1 MAHLIQP
8 LLQPC
13 PLQDAW
19 QELMRAHLALVAAA
33 RQAATTMAAVEANDW
48 GVAAKRVRVT
58 WALTPSGLL
67 SETGDQPL
75 TEVINQ
81 CATVERLLDAMA
93 WVLSRA
99 PAAELLLCHPTTSSR
114 PKESADND
122 LVVEAAG
129 ERWCFEVSDVASG
142 DADGNQK
149 ELKDLGS
156 LGLIAREGDRWRL
169 ADPYP
174 PGRHFLVVSPEFG
187 ARLCRP
193 TRHLLKTGQL
203 RYSRLNAPGQSVL
216 LEVHRNP

>member
-13 PLQDAW
+13 PLQDAR
-19 QELMRAHLALVAAA
+19 QELMRAHHALVAAA
-33 RQAATTMAAVEANDW
+33 RKAATTMAAVEAGAW
-48 GVAAKRVRVT
+48 GAAAKRVRVT
-58 WALTPSGLL
+58 WTVSTSAHLC
-67 SETGDQPL
+67 ETGNQPL

-114 PKESADND
+114 PKDSADND
-122 LVVEAAG
+122 LVVEVAG
-129 ERWCFEVSDVASG
+129 ERWCFEVSDVASD
-142 DADGNQK
+142 DADGNHK
-149 ELKDLGS
+149 ELKDLCS
-156 LGLIAREGDRWRL
+156 LGLIVREGDQWRL

-203 RYSRLNAPGQSVL
+203 RFRMLNAPGGTVL
-216 LEVHRNP
+216 LDVHRNL